1 MNAQLII
8 LITILLAVFVILLGY
23 ATWRIRHRQPY
34 LTVGDNPM
42 MSPFSDEQK
51 QHMRQLR
58 ARNRDALREVAGVG
72 GVYGFA
78 RPLGSDLRVDA
89 AGPSGSRGTGGSASG
104 SGSGNASGAGN
115 GHQPALA
122 RWNGLDEGRN
132 EAGRWV

>member
-1 MNAQLII
+1 MLSLEFRLDQATPVPFSTNSIATFPHRSSLIIQTSTAFTLSFVLSFTQTLSEHMNAQLII

-58 ARNRDALREVAGVG
+58 ARNRDALREVAGIG
-72 GVYGFA
+72 GVYG
-78 RPLGSDLRVDA
+78 
-89 AGPSGSRGTGGSASG
+89 
-104 SGSGNASGAGN
+104 
-115 GHQPALA
+115 
-122 RWNGLDEGRN
+122 
-132 EAGRWV
+132 